1 MKGVITHKRLLFPI
15 FILLTTANCFS
26 QSLRFT
32 DTSYVNIGNASSLHL
47 TNFTIEARIKIEGY
61 GSTTETGSTGSGG
74 GQTGV
79 VPIITKGRAQSE
91 SASVDINYFLGYRLS
106 DMKLVADFEDNGTSL
121 NHSVVSTAALPMNQ
135 WIQVGASF
143 NVSTQTWRLFIGT
156 TAQTFVLS
164 GGPFTP
170 QSASNVN
177 ACIGS
182 SLNTGGTVRAGFFN
196 GRIDEVRIWN
206 TALTALNPNEVTS
219 GTGLV
224 GRWGM
229 NEGSGIVIANSLVGG
244 AAGTF
249 STINPVWVSGFN
261 QTDATTNASVDFNGV
276 HDYITFGTAPSLNT
290 TAPASTGFT
299 LEAWIKIEG
308 NGVTT
313 STGTG
318 GVTAIPIVAKGRS
331 ESDASGIN
339 MNYFLGITSTDVLVA
354 DFEEASGSNT
364 GLNHPISG
372 SGAGATVTRN
382 VWTHVAVTYSISSGL
397 WNLYKNG
404 VNVGTLGIAGGIV
417 PENISK
423 QYASIGSALNST
435 GVPAGFFYGKID
447 EVRIWNRPLSP
458 SEISANMNLQ
468 LTGGSGLLG
477 RWGLNENG
485 NVTATNS
492 IAGSVNGTL
501 RSTNISTHPTNGG
514 PSWST
519 DGFVPN
525 NNNTNQPPNQP
536 ANPSPA
542 NNTLASSLSPN
553 LCANVSD
560 PNGGTVRVR
569 FFGRKK
575 PNAGQKFTVIVLPDT
590 QYYTAEP
597 QGTSGGNNNMFKAQ
611 TKWIVDNRQTRNIV
625 YVGQLG
631 DCTNNG
637 DDPPGADN
645 TIEWRRA
652 DTAIK
657 TIESASL
664 TGLAEGIPYGI
675 SVGNHDQTPN
685 GSASGTTNYFNQYF
699 GAARFSGRSYYGGH
713 FGSNNDN
720 FYDLFSASGVDF
732 LVISLEYNTSPTDD
746 VLSWAAN
753 LVQTYSTRKV
763 IVMTH
768 YGIDESTAFGTQG
781 AAIYNKLK
789 IYPNF
794 ILFVCGH
801 IHQSDG
807 ESRRSDV
814 YNGNTVHTLLSDY
827 QGRTGGGNGLLRIY
841 EFDPS
846 ANKLSAKTFS
856 PYTNTFETDAD
867 SQFDLDISL
876 STVSTSF
883 TLLGETTN
891 VSSGTN
897 TCVSWPSLLPS
908 AGYEWYVEVSDGQ
921 LTMTGPVWTFTTP
934 AQSITRA
941 NAVSVEETNP
951 DWSQSNHGIQIYPNP
966 ATNRGFQIR
975 INDLNTKKILVSIY
989 DMNGKLYLQKQYG
1002 SANGIVV
1009 DHHLTPGMYMVKIV
1023 AENFIANRK
1032 LVIK

>member
-1 MKGVITHKRLLFPI
+1 MKVFFTQRRLLFSFFV
-15 FILLTTANCFS
+15 FITINSAG
-26 QSLRFT
+26 QALRFT
-32 DTSYVNIGNASSLHL
+32 DTSYVNLGNPSSLRL

-61 GSTTETGSTGSGG
+61 GSTTETGATGSGG
-74 GQTGV
+74 GQTGI

-106 DMKLVADFEDNGTSL
+106 DMKLVADFEDTRSSL
-121 NHSVVSTAALPMNQ
+121 NHSVVSTASLPMNQ

-156 TAQTFVLS
+156 TVQSFVIA

-170 QSASNVN
+170 QSASAVN

-182 SLNTGGTVRAGFFN
+182 SLNTGGTVRQGFFN

-206 TALTALNPNEVTS
+206 TALTTLNANEVTS
-219 GTGLV
+219 GAGLV

-229 NEGSGIVIANSLVGG
+229 NEGSGTTVANSVAAGG
-244 AAGTF
+244 SGTF
-249 STINPVWVSGFN
+249 STVNPVWVSGFN
-261 QTDATTNASVDFNGV
+261 QSDPTNNASVDFNGV
-276 HDYITFGTAPSLNT
+276 HDYISFGAAPSLNT
-290 TAPASTGFT
+290 TAPSSTGFT

-308 NGVTT
+308 NGVAT

-318 GVTAIPIVAKGRS
+318 GVTAIPIVTKGRS
-331 ESDASGIN
+331 ESDASGLN
-339 MNYFLGITSTDVLVA
+339 MNYFLGITSSDILVA

-364 GLNHPISG
+364 GLNHPIRG
-372 SGAGATVTRN
+372 SGTGATITRN
-382 VWTHVAVTYSISSGL
+382 VWTHVAVTYNIATGV

-404 VNVGTLGIAGGIV
+404 VNAGALDITDGII
-417 PENISK
+417 PENISR

-435 GVPAGFFYGKID
+435 GAPAGFFNGRID
-447 EVRIWNRPLSP
+447 EVRIWNRALSP

-468 LTGGSGLLG
+468 LTSGTGLLG

-485 NVTATNS
+485 NITAINS

-501 RSTNISTHPTNGG
+501 RSNNISTHPTNGG
-514 PSWST
+514 PSWSI
-519 DGFVPN
+519 DGFVGN

-536 ANPSPA
+536 TNPSPA
-542 NNTLASSLSPN
+542 NNTTASSLNPT
-553 LCANVSD
+553 LCVTVND

-569 FFGRKK
+569 YFGRKK
-575 PNAGQKFTVIVLPDT
+575 PSGGQKFTVIGLPDT

-597 QGTSGGNNNMFKAQ
+597 QGTNGGNNTMFKAQ
-611 TKWIVDNRQTRNIV
+611 TKWIADNRQSRNIV
-625 YVGQLG
+625 YVAQLG
-631 DCTNNG
+631 DCSNNG
-637 DDPPGADN
+637 DDPPGSDN

-664 TGLAEGIPYGI
+664 TGLPEGIPYGI
-675 SVGNHDQTPN
+675 SVGNHDQSPN

-699 GAARFSGRSYYGGH
+699 GQARFTGRSYYGGH

-720 FYDLFSASGVDF
+720 FYDLFSASGIDF

-746 VLSWAAN
+746 VLTWAAN

-781 AAIYNKLK
+781 SAIYNKLRA
-789 IYPNF
+789 YPNF
-794 ILFVCGH
+794 ILFLCGH

-807 ESRRSDV
+807 EARRSDV

-867 SQFDLDISL
+867 SQFDLDINL
-876 STVSTSF
+876 GAAANNF
-883 TLLGETTN
+883 ALLGEMTN
-891 VSSGTN
+891 VASGTN
-897 TCVSWPSLLPS
+897 ACLSWPNLLPS
-908 AGYEWYVEVSDGQ
+908 SGYEWYVEVSDGQ
-921 LTMTGPVWTFTTP
+921 STTTGPVWTFTTP
-934 AQSITRA
+934 AQAITKSNATSI
-941 NAVSVEETNP
+941 EEAGLL
-951 DWSQSNHGIQIYPNP
+951 QSNHGIQIYPNP
-966 ATNRGFQIR
+966 ATDRSFQIH
-975 INDLNTKKILVSIY
+975 INDLNSKKILVSIY
-989 DMNGKLYLQKQYG
+989 DMNGKLHLQKQYG
-1002 SANGIVV
+1002 STNRITV
-1009 DHHLTPGMYMVKIV
+1009 DHHLDPGVYIV
-1023 AENFIANRK
+1023 TVVGENFTDNRK
-1032 LVIK
+1032 LIIK

>member
-1 MKGVITHKRLLFPI
+1 MKVIFTPRKWLFAFFI
-15 FILLTTANCFS
+15 FPAMISTS

-32 DTSYVNIGNASSLHL
+32 DTSYVNLGNSSSLRL

-61 GSTTETGSTGSGG
+61 GSTTETGATGSGG

-106 DMKLVADFEDNGTSL
+106 DMKLVADFEDTRSSL
-121 NHSVVSTAALPMNQ
+121 NHSVVSTATLPMNQ

-156 TAQTFVLS
+156 TVQTFVLS

-170 QSASNVN
+170 QSASAVN

-182 SLNTGGTVRAGFFN
+182 SLNTGGTVRQGFFN

-206 TALTALNPNEVTS
+206 AALTTLNTNEVTS
-219 GTGLV
+219 GTALV

-229 NEGSGIVIANSLVGG
+229 NEGSGTTVANSVAGG
-244 AAGTF
+244 SAGTF
-249 STINPVWVSGFN
+249 SAINPLWVTGFN
-261 QTDATTNASVDFNGV
+261 QADTTTNASVDFNGV
-276 HDYITFGTAPSLNT
+276 HDYITFGAAPSLNT
-290 TAPASTGFT
+290 TSPASTGFT
-299 LEAWIKIEG
+299 LEAWIKIDG
-308 NGVTT
+308 NGITT

-318 GVTAIPIVAKGRS
+318 GVTAIPIIAKGRS
-331 ESDASGIN
+331 ESDASGVN
-339 MNYFLGITSTDVLVA
+339 MNYFLGITSSDVLVA

-372 SGAGATVTRN
+372 SGPGATVTRN
-382 VWTHVAVTYSISSGL
+382 VWTHVAVTYNISNGT
-397 WNLYKNG
+397 WTLYKNG
-404 VNVGTLGIAGGIV
+404 VNAGSLDMTDGTV
-417 PENISK
+417 PENIS
-423 QYASIGSALNST
+423 QQHASIGSALNTT
-435 GVPAGFFYGKID
+435 GVAAGFFNGKID
-447 EVRIWNRPLSP
+447 EVRIWNRPLSA
-458 SEISANMNLQ
+458 SEISTNMNLQ
-468 LTGGSGLLG
+468 LTSGTGLLG

-501 RSTNISTHPTNGG
+501 RSNNISTHPTNGG
-514 PSWST
+514 PSWSI
-519 DGFVPN
+519 DGFVGN
-525 NNNTNQPPNQP
+525 NNNTSQPPNQP
-536 ANPSPA
+536 LNPSPA
-542 NNTLASSLSPN
+542 NNASASSLSPN
-553 LCANVSD
+553 LCVNVSD

-575 PNAGQKFTVIVLPDT
+575 PSGGQKFTVIVLPDT

-597 QGTSGGNNNMFKAQ
+597 QGTSGGNNNMFKSQ
-611 TKWIVDNRQTRNIV
+611 TKWIADNRQSRNIV

-657 TIESASL
+657 TIESSSL

-675 SVGNHDQTPN
+675 SVGNHDQSPN
-685 GSASGTTNYFNQYF
+685 GSAAGTTNYFNQYF
-699 GAARFSGRSYYGGH
+699 GSARFTGRSYYGGH

-732 LVISLEYNTSPTDD
+732 LVISLEYNTLPTDD
-746 VLSWAAN
+746 VLSWAAS
-753 LVQTYSTRKV
+753 LVQAYSTRKV

-781 AAIYNKLK
+781 LAIYNKLK
-789 IYPNF
+789 SYPNF

-807 ESRRSDV
+807 EARRSDV

-846 ANKLSAKTFS
+846 ANKLSVKTFS
-856 PYTNTFETDAD
+856 PYTNAFETDAD
-867 SQFDLDISL
+867 SQFDLDINL
-876 STVSTSF
+876 GTAADNF
-883 TLLGETTN
+883 ALLGDMNAVT
-891 VSSGTN
+891 SGTN
-897 TCVSWPSLLPS
+897 ACLAWPGLLPS
-908 AGYEWYVEVSDGQ
+908 SGYEWYVEVADGQ
-921 LTMTGPVWTFTTP
+921 STTTGPVWTFTTP
-934 AQSITRA
+934 AQSITSS
-941 NAVSVEETNP
+941 VTSVEDAPLPQLKN
-951 DWSQSNHGIQIYPNP
+951 GIQIYPNP
-966 ATNRGFQIR
+966 ASDKSFQIR
-975 INDLNTKKILVSIY
+975 IDDLDTRKILVSVY
-989 DMNGKLYLQKQYG
+989 DMNGKLHLQKQYG
-1002 SANGIVV
+1002 SANRVIV
-1009 DHHLTPGMYMVKIV
+1009 DHHLEPGVYIVKV
-1023 AENFIANRK
+1023 VSDHFTGNRK
-1032 LVIK
+1032 LVIQ

>member
-1 MKGVITHKRLLFPI
+1 
-15 FILLTTANCFS
+15 
-26 QSLRFT
+26 
-32 DTSYVNIGNASSLHL
+32 
-47 TNFTIEARIKIEGY
+47 
-61 GSTTETGSTGSGG
+61 
-74 GQTGV
+74 
-79 VPIITKGRAQSE
+79 
-91 SASVDINYFLGYRLS
+91 
-106 DMKLVADFEDNGTSL
+106 MKLVADFEDNGTSL
-121 NHSVVSTAALPMNQ
+121 NHSVVTTAALPMNQ

-156 TAQTFVLS
+156 TVQTFVLS

-170 QSASNVN
+170 RSASNVN

-196 GRIDEVRIWN
+196 GRIDEARIWN

-229 NEGSGIVIANSLVGG
+229 NEGSGTLIANSVAGG

-331 ESDASGIN
+331 ESDASGVN

-372 SGAGATVTRN
+372 NGAGATVTRN

-397 WNLYKNG
+397 WNLYRNG
-404 VNVGTLGIAGGIV
+404 VNAGTLGIAGGIV

-485 NVTATNS
+485 NITATNS

-553 LCANVSD
+553 LCVNVSD

-590 QYYTAEP
+590 QYYTA
-597 QGTSGGNNNMFKAQ
+597 
-611 TKWIVDNRQTRNIV
+611 
-625 YVGQLG
+625 
-631 DCTNNG
+631 
-637 DDPPGADN
+637 
-645 TIEWRRA
+645 
-652 DTAIK
+652 
-657 TIESASL
+657 
-664 TGLAEGIPYGI
+664 
-675 SVGNHDQTPN
+675 
-685 GSASGTTNYFNQYF
+685 
-699 GAARFSGRSYYGGH
+699 
-713 FGSNNDN
+713 
-720 FYDLFSASGVDF
+720 
-732 LVISLEYNTSPTDD
+732 
-746 VLSWAAN
+746 
-753 LVQTYSTRKV
+753 
-763 IVMTH
+763 
-768 YGIDESTAFGTQG
+768 
-781 AAIYNKLK
+781 
-789 IYPNF
+789 
-794 ILFVCGH
+794 
-801 IHQSDG
+801 
-807 ESRRSDV
+807 
-814 YNGNTVHTLLSDY
+814 
-827 QGRTGGGNGLLRIY
+827 
-841 EFDPS
+841 
-846 ANKLSAKTFS
+846 
-856 PYTNTFETDAD
+856 
-867 SQFDLDISL
+867 
-876 STVSTSF
+876 
-883 TLLGETTN
+883 
-891 VSSGTN
+891 
-897 TCVSWPSLLPS
+897 
-908 AGYEWYVEVSDGQ
+908 
-921 LTMTGPVWTFTTP
+921 
-934 AQSITRA
+934 
-941 NAVSVEETNP
+941 
-951 DWSQSNHGIQIYPNP
+951 
-966 ATNRGFQIR
+966 
-975 INDLNTKKILVSIY
+975 
-989 DMNGKLYLQKQYG
+989 
-1002 SANGIVV
+1002 
-1009 DHHLTPGMYMVKIV
+1009 
-1023 AENFIANRK
+1023 
-1032 LVIK
+1032 